1 MNDANKPPEKKLNLN
16 PVKKVQQKLDMFRTK
31 PDLIKAKPDPTKPK
45 PDPVKPDLKRRGSID
60 NSKQPKKPRR
70 ELLLKFPPRFRNLRS
85 HQLASFKCRPVCN
98 LFLVVV
104 D

>member
-70 ELLLKFPPRFRNLRS
+70 EMLLKFPP
-85 HQLASFKCRPVCN
+85 
-98 LFLVVV
+98 
-104 D
+104 